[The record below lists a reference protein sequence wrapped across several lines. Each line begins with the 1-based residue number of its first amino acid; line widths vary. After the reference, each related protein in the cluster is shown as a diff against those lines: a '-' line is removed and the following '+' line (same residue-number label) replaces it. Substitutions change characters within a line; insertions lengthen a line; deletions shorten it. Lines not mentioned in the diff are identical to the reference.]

1 MVMAGLG
8 SVWQAKRKEKLKMV
22 YQPKRKY
29 EWWDAMSRKVDA
41 NVVGGVVE
49 QLEEKYGEATRERF
63 LDASRPEDAPTH
75 CLFEWDDSVAAEK
88 WRLDQSRKIITNLR
102 VVYLNN
108 DKEERKVPA
117 FINTNE
123 NRTKPTYESIEDA
136 LRDDN
141 KKEIIL
147 NRLRGELDAFIVRNQ
162 HIEELAD
169 ILEESAEKV
178 RERRNL

>member
-1 MVMAGLG
+1 MWHG
-8 SVWQAKRKEKLKMV
+8 SALQAKRKEKLKMV
-22 YQPKRKY
+22 YQPKRRY
-29 EWWDAMSRKVDA
+29 EWWDGYKREVDA

-49 QLEEKYGEATRERF
+49 QLEEKYGEATRESF
-63 LDASRPEDAPTH
+63 LEASRPKDAPTH
-75 CLFEWDDSVAAEK
+75 CLFEWDNDVAAEK
-88 WRLDQSRKIITNLR
+88 YRLSQSTKIINSLR
-102 VVYLNN
+102 IVYLNN
-108 DKEERKVPA
+108 DKNGAKVPA
-117 FINTNE
+117 FINTAPPKE
-123 NRTKPTYESIEDA
+123 KTSYESIENA